1 MSVQDTAAPDAP
13 GWPSAYDPD
22 GFDVPSYGPDPDA
35 PPGDA
40 VPTDPVPTDPLPTDP
55 EAGDDADSAGSSGG
69 GRSGRVVVLAVLGG
83 LLALALLIVFL
94 LPESASVR
102 QQHLRDE
109 YREPATEVAVG
120 EAALLLQI
128 PILGMDQVVT
138 RGAEPV
144 QLRGGPGWREGSA
157 PPGQG
162 NTVILGHST
171 LWSYP
176 FGQIDQLVGGNRIFV
191 RTRDDRV
198 YVYKVTEVTKVDGSE
213 TEVMVADGPT
223 RLTLVTSAGGPFSS
237 ERVVVT
243 ASASGP
249 QPEVPED
256 ARVPVS
262 DSEDVGSFDERPA
275 SGAVLLLAGAMVA
288 VAGAFAARDLR
299 RRYSLGV
306 AVVIGGPVVAIG
318 VVLVLFNLNSF
329 LPVTY

>member
-1 MSVQDTAAPDAP
+1 MSVQDPAAPDAP

-35 PPGDA
+35 PPGD
-40 VPTDPVPTDPLPTDP
+40 PLPTDP
-55 EAGDDADSAGSSGG
+55 EAGDDADSTGSAGG
-69 GRSGRVVVLAVLGG
+69 GRSGRVIVLAVLGG

-109 YREPATEVAVG
+109 YREPTTEVSVG

-275 SGAVLLLAGAMVA
+275 SGAVLLLAGALVA

>member
-1 MSVQDTAAPDAP
+1 MSVQDPAAPDAP

-35 PPGDA
+35 PPGD
-40 VPTDPVPTDPLPTDP
+40 PLPGDP
-55 EAGDDADSAGSSGG
+55 GAGDDVDAAGSAGG
-69 GRSGRVVVLAVLGG
+69 GRGGRGIVLAVLGG
-83 LLALALLIVFL
+83 LLALALLVVFL

-109 YREPATEVAVG
+109 YREPATEVPVG

-275 SGAVLLLAGAMVA
+275 SGAVLLLAGALVA